1 LPHKTRQ
8 IAMDGSQKIPQRI
21 LPALRYQLDQ
31 DGSIAGLTLGIAA
44 WIRYCEGV
52 EENGDSYVV
61 DDPMATVFQG
71 INSST
76 HGDVDARM
84 EHFLT
89 LRNVFDEVLA
99 ANEIFREKL
108 LFWLKILSEN
118 RAQNLLVQHWS
129 S

>member
-1 LPHKTRQ
+1 
-8 IAMDGSQKIPQRI
+8 M
-21 LPALRYQLDQ
+21 
-31 DGSIAGLTLGIAA
+31 
-44 WIRYCEGV
+44 
-52 EENGDSYVV
+52 
-61 DDPMATVFQG
+61 
-71 INSST
+71 
-76 HGDVDARM
+76 GDVDARM